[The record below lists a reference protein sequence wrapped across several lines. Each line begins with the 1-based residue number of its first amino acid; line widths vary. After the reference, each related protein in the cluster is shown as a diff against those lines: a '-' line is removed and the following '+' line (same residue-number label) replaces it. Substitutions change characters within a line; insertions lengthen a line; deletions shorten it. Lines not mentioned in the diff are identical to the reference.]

1 MKTKTPA
8 IVCVLMIFSFF
19 LVGLSYGQQPPDGD
33 RSLKLEGAKMA
44 PVTFSHK
51 THVDKVKVE
60 CATCHHKDAKEPK
73 ACFTCHDA
81 KEVKDK
87 APVAKDALHKTC
99 QTCHKEKGGKA
110 PVKCLECHKK

>member
-1 MKTKTPA
+1 MRTRIGA
-8 IVCVLMIFSFF
+8 VVCLILFFSLTFF
-19 LVGLSYGQQPPDGD
+19 TAGYAQQPPDGD
-33 RSLKLEGAKMA
+33 RTLKVEGAKLP

-73 ACFTCHDA
+73 ACVTCHDA
-81 KEVKDK
+81 KDVKDK
-87 APVAKDALHKTC
+87 APIAKDAFHKTC

-110 PVKCLECHKK
+110 PTKCTECHKK